1 MGLFSFGKK
10 DDARAASDAYP
21 DSPRGSRHTVRT
33 ERRTRRS
40 ERPDADAMMLDP
52 TLPEKQRA
60 RRRLVGAIA
69 LVLAAV
75 IILPMVLDSRP
86 KPVADDISIDIPSR
100 ATPAAKASREA
111 NDADTQAG
119 VAHDAPAAAAADTGN
134 VTAGVTQPPPS
145 ASAPATA
152 AQAKPAARAESKPD
166 AKAEAKPESKA
177 EAKLDS
183 KPAAV
188 AKQTAKPQ
196 AQPAPETDSS
206 SASPASSA
214 ANTPASPAGS
224 RFVLQI
230 GTFDDDTAAQNW
242 VNKLKAAGVPAYLEH
257 RQQSDGSSRALL
269 RAGPFPD
276 RASASAALVKVRQ
289 AGLAGGKRSASN

>member
-10 DDARAASDAYP
+10 DDARVANDAYS
-21 DSPRGSRHTVRT
+21 DSSRGARHTVRT
-33 ERRTRRS
+33 ERRTRRT
-40 ERPDADAMMLDP
+40 ERTDADAMMLDP

-75 IILPMVLDSRP
+75 IVLPMVLDSRP
-86 KPVADDISIDIPSR
+86 KPVTDDISIDIPNR
-100 ATPAAKASREA
+100 TAPAAKASREA

-119 VAHDAPAAAAADTGN
+119 VAHEKPAAATTTASEPAN
-134 VTAGVTQPPPS
+134 VAAGVTQPQ
-145 ASAPATA
+145 AQKEAPA
-152 AQAKPAARAESKPD
+152 KPD
-166 AKAEAKPESKA
+166 AKPASQ
-177 EAKLDS
+177 
-183 KPAAV
+183 PAAV
-188 AKQTAKPQ
+188 PKQAAKQAAKPQ
-196 AQPAPETDSS
+196 PAEPAPETNS
-206 SASPASSA
+206 SANTTSS

-230 GTFDDDTAAQNW
+230 GTFDDETAAQNW
-242 VNKLKAAGVPAYLEH
+242 VAKLKAAGVPAYLEH

-289 AGLAGGKRSASN
+289 AGLAGGKRPASN

>member
-40 ERPDADAMMLDP
+40 ERTDADAMMLDP

-75 IILPMVLDSRP
+75 IVLPMVLDSRP
-86 KPVADDISIDIPSR
+86 KPVTDDISIDIPSR
-100 ATPAAKASREA
+100 AAPAAKQSRDAE
-111 NDADTQAG
+111 DADTQAG
-119 VAHDAPAAAAADTGN
+119 VAHDGPAPTSAPAVAQ
-134 VTAGVTQPPPS
+134 TQQPQ
-145 ASAPATA
+145 ASAPV
-152 AQAKPAARAESKPD
+152 AQAKPEARP
-166 AKAEAKPESKA
+166 EAKP
-177 EAKLDS
+177 
-183 KPAAV
+183 AV
-188 AKQTAKPQ
+188 AANPAAKPQ
-196 AQPAPETDSS
+196 AAEQAADTDSTS
-206 SASPASSA
+206 NTTSAT
-214 ANTPASPAGS
+214 ANTPSSPAGS

-230 GTFDDDTAAQNW
+230 GTFDDETAAQNW
-242 VNKLKAAGVPAYLEH
+242 VHKLKAAGVPAYVEH
-257 RQQSDGSSRALL
+257 RQQTDGSSRALL

-276 RASASAALVKVRQ
+276 RAAASAALVKVRQ

>member
-10 DDARAASDAYP
+10 DDSGRDAY
-21 DSPRGSRHTVRT
+21 SESSRGSRHTVRT

-40 ERPDADAMMLDP
+40 ERTDADAMMLDP

-75 IILPMVLDSRP
+75 IVLPMVLDSRP
-86 KPVADDISIDIPSR
+86 KPVTNDISIDIPNR
-100 ATPAAKASREA
+100 PAPAAKQSREA

-119 VAHDAPAAAAADTGN
+119 VAHEAPAGASGSVST
-134 VTAGVTQPPPS
+134 GVTQPP
-145 ASAPATA
+145 AAT
-152 AQAKPAARAESKPD
+152 AQAKPEAKLEP
-166 AKAEAKPESKA
+166 KAEAKPE
-177 EAKLDS
+177 AKPS

-188 AKQTAKPQ
+188 ASQNAKPPATEPSEQ
-196 AQPAPETDSS
+196 ANAN
-206 SASPASSA
+206 AAANAAAGA
-214 ANTPASPAGS
+214 ANTPSSPAGS

-230 GTFDDDTAAQNW
+230 GQFDDETAAQNW
-242 VNKLKAAGVPAYLEH
+242 VNKLKSAGVPAYLEH
-257 RQQSDGSSRALL
+257 RKQSDGATKSLL

-276 RASASAALVKVRQ
+276 RASAQAALVKVRQ
-289 AGLAGGKRSASN
+289 AGLGGGTRASN

>member
-10 DDARAASDAYP
+10 DDSGRDAYS
-21 DSPRGSRHTVRT
+21 DSSRGSRHTVRT

-40 ERPDADAMMLDP
+40 ERTDADAMMLDP

-75 IILPMVLDSRP
+75 IVLPMVLDSRP
-86 KPVADDISIDIPSR
+86 KPVTDDISIDIPNR
-100 ATPAAKASREA
+100 PAPAAKQSRDA

-119 VAHDAPAAAAADTGN
+119 VAHDAPSGASGSAS
-134 VTAGVTQPPPS
+134 AGVTQPQ
-145 ASAPATA
+145 AAAPAAT
-152 AQAKPAARAESKPD
+152 AKPEPKPEAKPD
-166 AKAEAKPESKA
+166 AKAEAKPE
-177 EAKLDS
+177 AKPS

-188 AKQTAKPQ
+188 ASQNAKPQ
-196 AQPAPETDSS
+196 AAEPSEQANANT
-206 SASPASSA
+206 AANAAAGA
-214 ANTPASPAGS
+214 ANTPSSPAGS

-230 GTFDDDTAAQNW
+230 GQFDDETAAQNW
-242 VNKLKAAGVPAYLEH
+242 VNKLKSAGVPAYLEH
-257 RQQSDGSSRALL
+257 RKQSDGATKSLL

-276 RASASAALVKVRQ
+276 RASAQAALVKVRQ
-289 AGLAGGKRSASN
+289 AGLGGGTRASN